1 MKFDKLKSTGFAE
14 VQLNAGVVMLDFD
27 PDTAEVNDE
36 DIIGFTSGG
45 MSFSATPTY
54 TNFGEDIDN
63 CPDNM
68 KDLKRLSSVK
78 VTLSGT
84 FVSMNAENAKM
95 LMASADAESSNA
107 AHLIPRNDLLQTD
120 FTDIWLVADYSDK
133 NGATKGGFMAVHIK
147 NALNTGG
154 FQWTTTDKGKG
165 QFPFT
170 FTGHYSMTA
179 QDEVPYDIYVKAGED
194 EPEE

>member
-14 VQLNAGVVMLDFD
+14 VQLNAGVVMLNFN
-27 PDTAEVNDE
+27 PTTAEVNDE

-45 MSFSATPTY
+45 MRFSATPTY

-63 CPDNM
+63 CPANM
-68 KDLKRLSSVK
+68 KDLKRLSSVE

-120 FTDIWLVADYSDK
+120 FTGIWLVADYSDK

-170 FTGHYSMTA
+170 FTGHYSMAA